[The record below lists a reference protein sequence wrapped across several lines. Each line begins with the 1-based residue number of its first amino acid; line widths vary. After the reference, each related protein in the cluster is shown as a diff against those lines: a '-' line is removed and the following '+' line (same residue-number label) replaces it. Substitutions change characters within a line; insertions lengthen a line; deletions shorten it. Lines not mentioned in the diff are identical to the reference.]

1 MWPGMPKLPKVTSL
15 LYLYNI
21 LRNKWVMKLIFCMQ
35 IDIKVSCK
43 LMLWFYEN
51 SKHSESFQYFKKYV
65 RGAVDFLRA
74 DKHQSSLHVDFNAL
88 GIAVSHKLM
97 LSLLMGMMKHSQSTQ
112 SNRIKVSLQHLKKEN
127 RDGVHFMN
135 ADEH

>member
-1 MWPGMPKLPKVTSL
+1 
-15 LYLYNI
+15 
-21 LRNKWVMKLIFCMQ
+21 MKLIFCMQ

-65 RGAVDFLRA
+65 RGAVDFLLA

-88 GIAVSHKLM
+88 GITVSHKLI

-112 SNRIKVSLQHLKKEN
+112 SIRIKVSLQHLKKEN

-135 ADEH
+135 ADKH

>member
-1 MWPGMPKLPKVTSL
+1 M
-15 LYLYNI
+15 
-21 LRNKWVMKLIFCMQ
+21 
-35 IDIKVSCK
+35 
-43 LMLWFYEN
+43 
-51 SKHSESFQYFKKYV
+51 

-112 SNRIKVSLQHLKKEN
+112 RNRIKVSLQHLKKEN